1 MHYMVKFKSLARRYG
16 VIIPLTLL
24 IGAIIGGLS
33 YLMSMV
39 GITRESALDPPAQ
52 PITAEAPLFETPA
65 QRFHPVD
72 PAIIAYLDFSLPS
85 YGVPMPDVLA
95 AGLEPIGAYLPRTG
109 ITQFELTGPTPLPT
123 PLPYPTS
130 PPLPTETEAVPE
142 DEPADEADDTDDEPG
157 LIPPTAALFTDEGVP
172 PVMPYEIPE
181 DTYCAPAGRPV
192 QGILTQR
199 FHFYHIGIDIGVDPG
214 TPVRATHS
222 GEVIYAGWSDIG
234 YGNVVILQ
242 SGPYITYYA
251 HNTSFN
257 VRVGDLVGRN
267 SIIAWSGN
275 TGNSTGPHVHYETRI
290 NDIPV
295 DPLTFENRGYPTC

>member
-1 MHYMVKFKSLARRYG
+1 MQYMHKIKSLARRYSL
-16 VIIPLTLL
+16 IIPLTLL
-24 IGAIIGGLS
+24 IGVIIGGLS
-33 YLMSMV
+33 YFMSMV
-39 GITRESALDPPAQ
+39 GISRDPTLDPPAQ
-52 PITAEAPLFETPA
+52 PITAEALLFETPV
-65 QRFHPVD
+65 QHFYPVD

-109 ITQFELTGPTPLPT
+109 ITQFELAGPTPLPT

-130 PPLPTETEAVPE
+130 PPLPITPETVPE
-142 DEPADEADDTDDEPG
+142 DDVDDLDDDEPG
-157 LIPPTAALFTDEGVP
+157 LISPTAVAFTDEGVP

-199 FHFYHIGIDIGVDPG
+199 FHFYHIGIDIGVDLG

-234 YGNVVILQ
+234 YGNLVILQ

-257 VRVGDLVGRN
+257 VRVGDFVGKN